1 MYNLLQN
8 MIWLSNPTN
17 VQLTNAA
24 AEFLKQSVL
33 LTVAEFVLYHT
44 V

>member
-1 MYNLLQN
+1 MYNLL

-17 VQLTNAA
+17 MQLTNAA
-24 AEFLKQSVL
+24 AEYLKQSVFL
-33 LTVAEFVLYHT
+33 RVAEFFVLYHT